1 MSRLGFEGDVVL
13 SGYYGLPQMTPEAA
27 TSSHYFV
34 CSTRRLLVDDP
45 GFSTMIA
52 AETLAA

>member
-1 MSRLGFEGDVVL
+1 
-13 SGYYGLPQMTPEAA
+13 MTPETA

-52 AETLAA
+52 AETAGRLITGPGEK

>member
-1 MSRLGFEGDVVL
+1 MFRLGFEGDVVL